1 MLSTKTIRVAF
12 ALVLLVAPGVFTLA
26 IGIGPWGVSISETI
40 GGVTSGVGIEMTG
53 HITFDVLPFIV
64 SAAVSI
70 SGLVLLL
77 RQMRRT

>member
-26 IGIGPWGVSISETI
+26 IGRGLWGVNISGAI
-40 GGVTSGVGIEMTG
+40 GGATSGVGFKMTTDT
-53 HITFDVLPFIV
+53 TFYILTFIV